1 MRSDPDPPSI
11 RKLQAKALR
20 HRKINSPF
28 NLKRGKRAL
37 FYYSPFTPQ
46 PPPPPTHPRPIS
58 GLLKSNVTIERLRS
72 KNNFEIF
79 SKHFCQSH
87 CFDFFA
93 KTRTEVQSGGREKN
107 VSFHSQFIY
116 FCYSSRWDGFQMN
129 VAEATPCFRRYD

>member
-28 NLKRGKRAL
+28 NLKRGGGRFSFPVRPRL
-37 FYYSPFTPQ
+37 S
-46 PPPPPTHPRPIS
+46 HPHCRHAP
-58 GLLKSNVTIERLRS
+58 GFLKSNVLIERLRS

-93 KTRTEVQSGGREKN
+93 KTRTEVQSGGREKS